1 MYIAHFNITKDT
13 KAVPSMVNNISNI
26 MITLKHNIATCI
38 MKLNSSIA
46 GPFHVLVD
54 FEVRYQEFE
63 LISLLGLQ
71 QILQLH

>member
-1 MYIAHFNITKDT
+1 
-13 KAVPSMVNNISNI
+13 MVNNISNNYNDYI
-26 MITLKHNIATCI
+26 ETYIATCI

-46 GPFHVLVD
+46 GPFHVLMD